1 MRTSNSPR
9 EILGLSNCRPLLSC
23 PGTWLQTRHLHCTG
37 KVRGEEGGEEREGN
51 EERNEEI
58 EEGRKGRREREGDD
72 MVTVGGGELT
82 CHVVD
87 GPP

>member
-9 EILGLSNCRPLLSC
+9 EILGLSNCLSC

-58 EEGRKGRREREGDD
+58 EEGRRGRGMRRG
-72 MVTVGGGELT
+72 MRR
-82 CHVVD
+82 
-87 GPP
+87 